1 MKIKSL
7 LSCKIILVLL
17 LVFSES
23 SAQQVK
29 SLDKRKFIAWT
40 VDHMPYHIL
49 VEDAIVD
56 YNTLNT
62 LENPRIKKK
71 KGDKKLPILKEMRA
85 DDLLIIVQQKKS
97 TKNEIHEIWYGNG
110 LNFDII
116 PREIV
121 DWVLSQDIQEALIE
135 KDQYLNS
142 PSDVVF
148 FESEN
153 QRLLAS
159 YSSRFSLWKQHNFLL
174 STEELYLRSN
184 LLQYSAN
191 FAFGNTL
198 VGLPGTLFGST
209 SMGVGTRNSEIGIR
223 FPAKINLLSLGD
235 LKGDKLLREYLGL
248 YSKVTIDNM
257 FSTGASFHAQMGFSF
272 FPRSSTIAS
281 DTTFFSRNNI
291 DPKDRYVNIIDMYA
305 LFAATFEAPVKIP
318 AISRVTFTPGLHYMK
333 VAHRTK
339 DKDNKLYNRT
349 FYGYD
354 YETNSYNRY
363 GDGDKSS
370 TKEFGLYGRVDLMT
384 EIGVVPKFL
393 QQYEFLDFI
402 NINKV
407 PLFEVSLQHITKLNT
422 ITSVAA
428 NINDNV
434 SFSMTIY
441 SGAENGTVEGGWL
454 PEKNLWL
461 GVRYRSDF

>member
-1 MKIKSL
+1 MKLKHFKIINLFTGIFIL
-7 LSCKIILVLL
+7 LSSG
-17 LVFSES
+17 FSQE
-23 SAQQVK
+23 VK
-29 SLDKRKFIAWT
+29 SLDKRKYIAWT

-49 VEDAIVD
+49 VEDAIID

-62 LENPRIKKK
+62 LENPRAKKK
-71 KGDKKLPILKEMRA
+71 KKKAIVLKEMLA
-85 DDLLIIVQQKKS
+85 EDLLIIVQQKKS

-110 LNFDII
+110 LNFNII

-159 YSSRFSLWKQHNFLL
+159 YSSRFSLWKQHNFVL

-209 SMGVGTRNSEIGIR
+209 TMGVGTRNSEIGLR
-223 FPAKINLLSLGD
+223 FPAKINLLGFG
-235 LKGDKLLREYLGL
+235 KGLSDNRILREYLGL

-291 DPKDRYVNIIDMYA
+291 SKEDEFVNIIDMYA

-318 AISRVTFTPGLHYMK
+318 AISRVSFTPGLHYMK

-339 DKDNKLYNRT
+339 DKDNKLFNRT
-349 FYGYD
+349 FYEYD
-354 YETNSYNRY
+354 YGKNQYLRY
-363 GDGDKSS
+363 GDGESS
-370 TKEFGLYGRVDLMT
+370 SSKEFGLYGRIDLMT
-384 EIGVVPKFL
+384 DVGKIPSFL
-393 QQYEFLDFI
+393 QNIEFLDFI

-422 ITSVAA
+422 ITSIAA

-434 SFSMTIY
+434 SFSLTTY
-441 SGAENGTVEGGWL
+441 SGSDDGTVKGGWL
-454 PEKNLWL
+454 PESGVWL

>member
-1 MKIKSL
+1 MKFKYLKVISL
-7 LSCKIILVLL
+7 IFSVFLL
-17 LVFSES
+17 LTEGFSQE
-23 SAQQVK
+23 VK
-29 SLDKRKFIAWT
+29 SLDKRKYIAWT

-49 VEDAIVD
+49 VEDAIID

-62 LENPRIKKK
+62 LENPRVKKK
-71 KGDKKLPILKEMRA
+71 KAMATILKEMLA
-85 DDLLIIVQQKKS
+85 EDLLIIVQQKKS

-110 LNFDII
+110 LNFNII

-159 YSSRFSLWKQHNFLL
+159 YSSRFSLWKQHNFVL

-209 SMGVGTRNSEIGIR
+209 TMGVGTRNSEIGIR
-223 FPAKINLLSLGD
+223 FPAKINLLSFGD
-235 LKGDKLLREYLGL
+235 LKDNKLLREYLGL

-281 DTTFFSRNNI
+281 DTTFFSKNDI
-291 DPKDRYVNIIDMYA
+291 ASEDEFVNIIDMYA

-339 DKDNKLYNRT
+339 DKDDKLFNRT

-354 YETNSYNRY
+354 YNNNSYLRY
-363 GDGDKSS
+363 GDGEKSS
-370 TKEFGLYGRVDLMT
+370 TKEFGLYGRIDLMT
-384 EIGVVPKFL
+384 DVGKIPSFL
-393 QQYEFLDFI
+393 QDVEFLDFI

-434 SFSMTIY
+434 SFSMTTY
-441 SGAENGTVEGGWL
+441 SGSKDGTVQGGWL
-454 PEKNLWL
+454 PDS
-461 GVRYRSDF
+461 GVWFGIRYRSDF

>member
-1 MKIKSL
+1 MNFINCKVINLVGIVFL
-7 LSCKIILVLL
+7 LSGNG
-17 LVFSES
+17 FSQEI
-23 SAQQVK
+23 K
-29 SLDKRKFIAWT
+29 SLDKRKYIAWT

-62 LENPRIKKK
+62 LDNPRVKKK
-71 KGDKKLPILKEMRA
+71 NKKAPILKEMLA
-85 DDLLIIVQQKKS
+85 EDLLIIVQQKKS

-110 LNFDII
+110 LNFNII

-159 YSSRFSLWKQHNFLL
+159 YSSRFSLWKQHNFVL

-209 SMGVGTRNSEIGIR
+209 TMGVGTRNSEIGIR
-223 FPAKINLLSLGD
+223 FPAKINLLSFGD
-235 LKGDKLLREYLGL
+235 LKDNKLLREYLGL

-281 DTTFFSRNNI
+281 DTTFFTKNDI
-291 DPKDRYVNIIDMYA
+291 TPEDEFVNIIDMYA

-339 DKDNKLYNRT
+339 DKDDKLFNRT

-354 YETNSYNRY
+354 YNNKSYLRY
-363 GDGDKSS
+363 GDGENSS
-370 TKEFGLYGRVDLMT
+370 TKEFGLYGRIDLMT
-384 EIGVVPKFL
+384 DVGKIPSFL
-393 QQYEFLDFI
+393 QNVEFLNFI

-434 SFSMTIY
+434 SFSITTY
-441 SGAENGTVEGGWL
+441 SGSDGGTVQGGWL
-454 PEKNLWL
+454 PDSGVWI

>member
-1 MKIKSL
+1 MNFKYFKVINL
-7 LSCKIILVLL
+7 IVVVFLL
-17 LVFSES
+17 LGNGS
-23 SAQQVK
+23 SQEIK
-29 SLDKRKFIAWT
+29 SLDKRKYIAWT

-49 VEDAIVD
+49 VEDAIID
-56 YNTLNT
+56 YNSLNT
-62 LENPRIKKK
+62 LDNPRVKKK
-71 KGDKKLPILKEMRA
+71 KGKTPAPILKEMLA
-85 DDLLIIVQQKKS
+85 EDLLIIVQQKKS

-110 LNFDII
+110 LNFNII

-159 YSSRFSLWKQHNFLL
+159 YSSRFSLWKQHNFVL

-198 VGLPGTLFGST
+198 VGLPGSLFGST
-209 SMGVGTRNSEIGIR
+209 TMGVGTRNSEIGIR
-223 FPAKINLLSLGD
+223 FPAKINLLSFGD
-235 LKGDKLLREYLGL
+235 LKDSKLLREYLGL

-281 DTTFFSRNNI
+281 DTTFFSKNNI
-291 DPKDRYVNIIDMYA
+291 ADEDEFVNIIDMYA
-305 LFAATFEAPVKIP
+305 LFATTFEAPVKIP

-339 DKDNKLYNRT
+339 DKDDKLFNRT

-354 YETNSYNRY
+354 YNNRSYLRY
-363 GDGDKSS
+363 GDGEKSS
-370 TKEFGLYGRVDLMT
+370 TKEFGLYGRIDLMT
-384 EIGVVPKFL
+384 DVGKVPSFL
-393 QQYEFLDFI
+393 QNVEFLDFI

-434 SFSMTIY
+434 SFSLTTY
-441 SGAENGTVEGGWL
+441 SGSKGGTVQGGWL
-454 PEKNLWL
+454 PDSGIWL
-461 GVRYRSDF
+461 GIRYRSDF

>member
-1 MKIKSL
+1 MKFKNLKVISL
-7 LSCKIILVLL
+7 IFSVFLL
-17 LVFSES
+17 LTEGFSQE
-23 SAQQVK
+23 VK
-29 SLDKRKFIAWT
+29 SLDKRKYIAWT

-49 VEDAIVD
+49 VEDAIID

-62 LENPRIKKK
+62 LENPRVKKK
-71 KGDKKLPILKEMRA
+71 KAMAPILKEMLA
-85 DDLLIIVQQKKS
+85 EDLLIIVQQKKS

-110 LNFDII
+110 LNFNII

-159 YSSRFSLWKQHNFLL
+159 YSSRFSLWKQHNFVL

-209 SMGVGTRNSEIGIR
+209 TMGVGTRNSEIGIR
-223 FPAKINLLSLGD
+223 FPAKINLLSFGD
-235 LKGDKLLREYLGL
+235 LKDNKLLREYLGL

-281 DTTFFSRNNI
+281 DTTFFSKNDI
-291 DPKDRYVNIIDMYA
+291 ASEDEFVNIIDMYA

-339 DKDNKLYNRT
+339 DKDDKLFNRT

-354 YETNSYNRY
+354 EDNNSYLRY
-363 GDGDKSS
+363 GDGEKSS
-370 TKEFGLYGRVDLMT
+370 TKEFGLYGRIDLMT
-384 EIGVVPKFL
+384 DVGKIPSFL
-393 QQYEFLDFI
+393 QDVEFLDFI

-434 SFSMTIY
+434 SFSMTTY
-441 SGAENGTVEGGWL
+441 SGSKDGTVQGGWL
-454 PEKNLWL
+454 PDSGVWF

>member
-1 MKIKSL
+1 MKFKYLKVISL
-7 LSCKIILVLL
+7 IFSVFLL
-17 LVFSES
+17 LTEGFSQE
-23 SAQQVK
+23 VK
-29 SLDKRKFIAWT
+29 SLDKRKYIAWT

-49 VEDAIVD
+49 VEDAIID

-62 LENPRIKKK
+62 LENPRVKKK
-71 KGDKKLPILKEMRA
+71 KAMAPILKEMLA
-85 DDLLIIVQQKKS
+85 EDLLIIVQQKKS

-110 LNFDII
+110 LNFNII

-159 YSSRFSLWKQHNFLL
+159 YSSRFSLWKQHNFVL

-209 SMGVGTRNSEIGIR
+209 TMGVGTRNSEIGIR
-223 FPAKINLLSLGD
+223 FPAKINLLSFGD
-235 LKGDKLLREYLGL
+235 LKDNKLLREYLGL

-281 DTTFFSRNNI
+281 DTTFFSKNDI
-291 DPKDRYVNIIDMYA
+291 ASEDEFVNIIDMYA

-339 DKDNKLYNRT
+339 DKDDKLFNRT
-349 FYGYD
+349 FYEYD
-354 YETNSYNRY
+354 EDNNSYLRY
-363 GDGDKSS
+363 GDGEKSS
-370 TKEFGLYGRVDLMT
+370 TKEFGLYGRIDLMT
-384 EIGVVPKFL
+384 NVGKIPSFL
-393 QQYEFLDFI
+393 QDIEFLDFI

-434 SFSMTIY
+434 SFSITTY
-441 SGAENGTVEGGWL
+441 SGSDGGTVQGGWL
-454 PEKNLWL
+454 PDSGVWL

>member
-1 MKIKSL
+1 MKKML
-7 LSCKIILVLL
+7 VNKLIIIGVLL
-17 LVFSES
+17 LSTLFSQS
-23 SAQQVK
+23 IN
-29 SLDKRKFIAWT
+29 SLDKRKYIAWT

-49 VEDAIVD
+49 VEDAIID
-56 YNTLNT
+56 YNSLNT
-62 LENPRIKKK
+62 IDNSKNKKNSSNK
-71 KGDKKLPILKEMRA
+71 NAPILKEMLA

-110 LNFDII
+110 LNFNII
-116 PREIV
+116 RREIV
-121 DWVLSQDIQEALIE
+121 DWVLSQDIQQALIE

-191 FAFGNTL
+191 FAFGNSL
-198 VGLPGTLFGST
+198 VGLPGSLFSST
-209 SMGVGTRNSEIGIR
+209 SMGIGTRNSEIGIR
-223 FPAKINLLSLGD
+223 FPAKINLLSIGNGLND
-235 LKGDKLLREYLGL
+235 NRLLREYLGL
-248 YSKVTIDNM
+248 YSKVSIDNM

-272 FPRSSTIAS
+272 FPRSSTIAT
-281 DTTFFSRNNI
+281 DTTFFRKNNI
-291 DPKDRYVNIIDMYA
+291 EEVDQYVNIIDMYA
-305 LFAATFEAPVKIP
+305 LFATTFEAPVKIP
-318 AISRVTFTPGLHYMK
+318 SISKVTFTPGLHYIK

-349 FYGYD
+349 FYDYD
-354 YETNSYNRY
+354 YESKSYMQY
-363 GDGDKSS
+363 GDGEMSS

-384 EIGVVPKFL
+384 EIGVIPSFIQKNKYL
-393 QQYEFLDFI
+393 NFI

-407 PLFEVSLQHITKLNT
+407 PLLEVSFQHITKLNT
-422 ITSVAA
+422 INSVVL

-434 SFSMTIY
+434 SFSMTTY
-441 SGAENGTVEGGWL
+441 SGDEDGTVQGGWL
-454 PEKNLWL
+454 PNKNIWL
-461 GVRYRSDF
+461 GIRYRSDF

>member
-1 MKIKSL
+1 MKFKYLKAIGFTIS
-7 LSCKIILVLL
+7 ILVLL
-17 LVFSES
+17 TEGFSQE
-23 SAQQVK
+23 VK
-29 SLDKRKFIAWT
+29 SLDKRKYIAWT

-49 VEDAIVD
+49 VEDAIID

-62 LENPRIKKK
+62 LENPRVKKK
-71 KGDKKLPILKEMRA
+71 KAMAPILKEMLA
-85 DDLLIIVQQKKS
+85 EDLLIIVQQKKS

-110 LNFDII
+110 LNFNII

-159 YSSRFSLWKQHNFLL
+159 YSSRFSLWKQHNFVL

-209 SMGVGTRNSEIGIR
+209 TMGVGTRNSEIGIR
-223 FPAKINLLSLGD
+223 FPAKINLLSFGD
-235 LKGDKLLREYLGL
+235 LKDNKLLREYLGL

-281 DTTFFSRNNI
+281 DTTFFSKNDI
-291 DPKDRYVNIIDMYA
+291 ASEDEFVNIIDMYA

-339 DKDNKLYNRT
+339 DKDDKLFNRT

-354 YETNSYNRY
+354 YNNNSYLRY
-363 GDGDKSS
+363 GDGEKSS
-370 TKEFGLYGRVDLMT
+370 TKEFGLYGRIDLMT
-384 EIGVVPKFL
+384 DVGKIPSFL
-393 QQYEFLDFI
+393 QDVEFLDFI

-434 SFSMTIY
+434 SFSMTTY
-441 SGAENGTVEGGWL
+441 SGSKDGTVQGGWL
-454 PEKNLWL
+454 PDSGVWF

>member
-1 MKIKSL
+1 MKFKNLKVISL
-7 LSCKIILVLL
+7 IFSVFLL
-17 LVFSES
+17 LTEGFSQE
-23 SAQQVK
+23 VK
-29 SLDKRKFIAWT
+29 SLDKRKYIAWT

-49 VEDAIVD
+49 VEDAIID

-62 LENPRIKKK
+62 LENPRVKKK
-71 KGDKKLPILKEMRA
+71 KAMAPILKEMLA
-85 DDLLIIVQQKKS
+85 EDLLIIVQQKKS

-110 LNFDII
+110 LNFNII

-159 YSSRFSLWKQHNFLL
+159 YSSRFSLWKQHNFVL

-209 SMGVGTRNSEIGIR
+209 TMGVGTRNSEIGIR
-223 FPAKINLLSLGD
+223 FPAKINLLSFGD
-235 LKGDKLLREYLGL
+235 LKDNKLLREYLGL

-281 DTTFFSRNNI
+281 DTTFFSKNDI
-291 DPKDRYVNIIDMYA
+291 ASEDEFVNIIDMYA

-339 DKDNKLYNRT
+339 DKDDKLFNRT
-349 FYGYD
+349 FYEYD
-354 YETNSYNRY
+354 EDNNSYLRY
-363 GDGDKSS
+363 GDGEKSS
-370 TKEFGLYGRVDLMT
+370 TKEFGLYGRIDLMT
-384 EIGVVPKFL
+384 DVGKIPSFL
-393 QQYEFLDFI
+393 QDVEFLDFI

-434 SFSMTIY
+434 SFSMTTY
-441 SGAENGTVEGGWL
+441 SGSKGGTVQGGWL
-454 PEKNLWL
+454 PDSGVWF

>member
-159 YSSRFSLWKQHNFLL
+159 YSSRFSLWKQH
-174 STEELYLRSN
+174 
-184 LLQYSAN
+184 
-191 FAFGNTL
+191 
-198 VGLPGTLFGST
+198 
-209 SMGVGTRNSEIGIR
+209 I
-223 FPAKINLLSLGD
+223 
-235 LKGDKLLREYLGL
+235 
-248 YSKVTIDNM
+248 
-257 FSTGASFHAQMGFSF
+257 
-272 FPRSSTIAS
+272 
-281 DTTFFSRNNI
+281 
-291 DPKDRYVNIIDMYA
+291 
-305 LFAATFEAPVKIP
+305 
-318 AISRVTFTPGLHYMK
+318 
-333 VAHRTK
+333 
-339 DKDNKLYNRT
+339 
-349 FYGYD
+349 
-354 YETNSYNRY
+354 
-363 GDGDKSS
+363 
-370 TKEFGLYGRVDLMT
+370 
-384 EIGVVPKFL
+384 
-393 QQYEFLDFI
+393 
-402 NINKV
+402 
-407 PLFEVSLQHITKLNT
+407 
-422 ITSVAA
+422 
-428 NINDNV
+428 
-434 SFSMTIY
+434 
-441 SGAENGTVEGGWL
+441 
-454 PEKNLWL
+454 
-461 GVRYRSDF
+461 

>member
-1 MKIKSL
+1 MKKNSL
-7 LSCKIILVLL
+7 FTINIFIGAFLLFSSGLSQ
-17 LVFSES
+17 S
-23 SAQQVK
+23 VK
-29 SLDKRKFIAWT
+29 SLDKRKYTAWT

-49 VEDAIVD
+49 VEDAIID

-62 LENPRIKKK
+62 LDNPKVKRSSQKKVVT
-71 KGDKKLPILKEMRA
+71 LEEMRA
-85 DDLLIIVQQKKS
+85 EDLLIIVQQKKS
-97 TKNEIHEIWYGNG
+97 TKIEIHEIWYGNG
-110 LNFDII
+110 LNFNII
-116 PREIV
+116 PREKV
-121 DWVLSQDIQEALIE
+121 DWILSQDIQQALIE

-191 FAFGNTL
+191 FAFGNSL
-198 VGLPGTLFGST
+198 VGLPGSLFSST
-209 SMGVGTRNSEIGIR
+209 SMGIGTRNSEIGIR
-223 FPAKINLLSLGD
+223 FPAKINLLSIGD
-235 LKGDKLLREYLGL
+235 GLNDNRLLREYLGL
-248 YSKVTIDNM
+248 YSKVSIDNM

-272 FPRSSTIAS
+272 FPRSGTIVT
-281 DTTFFSRNNI
+281 DTTFFRKNNI
-291 DPKDRYVNIIDMYA
+291 EEVDQHVNIIDMYA
-305 LFAATFEAPVKIP
+305 LFATTFEAPVKIP
-318 AISRVTFTPGLHYMK
+318 SISKVTFTPGLHYIK

-349 FYGYD
+349 FYDYD
-354 YETNSYNRY
+354 YESKSYMQY
-363 GDGDKSS
+363 GDGEMSS

-384 EIGVVPKFL
+384 EIGVIPSFIQKNKYL
-393 QQYEFLDFI
+393 NFI

-407 PLFEVSLQHITKLNT
+407 PLLEVSFQHITKLNT
-422 ITSVAA
+422 INSVVF

-434 SFSMTIY
+434 SFSMATY
-441 SGAENGTVEGGWL
+441 SSEEDGTVQGGWL
-454 PEKNLWL
+454 PNKNMWL
-461 GVRYRSDF
+461 GIRYRSDF

>member
-1 MKIKSL
+1 MKKNSL
-7 LSCKIILVLL
+7 FTINIFIGAFLLFSSGLSQ
-17 LVFSES
+17 S
-23 SAQQVK
+23 VK
-29 SLDKRKFIAWT
+29 SLDKRKYTAWT

-49 VEDAIVD
+49 VEDAIID

-62 LENPRIKKK
+62 LDNPKVKRSSQKKVVT
-71 KGDKKLPILKEMRA
+71 LEEMRA
-85 DDLLIIVQQKKS
+85 EDLLIIVQQKKS
-97 TKNEIHEIWYGNG
+97 TKIEIHEIWYGNG
-110 LNFDII
+110 LNFNII
-116 PREIV
+116 PREKV
-121 DWVLSQDIQEALIE
+121 DWILSQDIQQALIE

-191 FAFGNTL
+191 FAFGNSL
-198 VGLPGTLFGST
+198 VGLPGSLFSST
-209 SMGVGTRNSEIGIR
+209 SMGIGTRNSEIGIR
-223 FPAKINLLSLGD
+223 FPAKINLLSIGD
-235 LKGDKLLREYLGL
+235 GLNDNRLLREYLGL
-248 YSKVTIDNM
+248 YSKVSIDNM

-272 FPRSSTIAS
+272 FPRSGTIVT
-281 DTTFFSRNNI
+281 DTTFFRKNNI
-291 DPKDRYVNIIDMYA
+291 EEVDQYVNIIDMYA
-305 LFAATFEAPVKIP
+305 LFATTFEAPVKIP
-318 AISRVTFTPGLHYMK
+318 SISKVTFTPGLHYIK

-349 FYGYD
+349 FYDYD
-354 YETNSYNRY
+354 YESKSYMKY
-363 GDGDKSS
+363 GDGEMSS

-384 EIGVVPKFL
+384 EIGVIPSFIQKNKYL
-393 QQYEFLDFI
+393 NFI

-407 PLFEVSLQHITKLNT
+407 PLLEVSFQHITKLNT
-422 ITSVAA
+422 INSVVF

-434 SFSMTIY
+434 SFSIANY
-441 SGAENGTVEGGWL
+441 SGEEDGTVQGGWL
-454 PEKNLWL
+454 PNKNMWL
-461 GVRYRSDF
+461 GIRYRSDF

>member
-1 MKIKSL
+1 MKKNSL
-7 LSCKIILVLL
+7 FTINIFIGAFLLFSSGLSQ
-17 LVFSES
+17 S
-23 SAQQVK
+23 VK
-29 SLDKRKFIAWT
+29 SLDKRKYTAWT

-49 VEDAIVD
+49 VEDAIID

-62 LENPRIKKK
+62 LDNPKVKRSSQKKVVT
-71 KGDKKLPILKEMRA
+71 LEEMRA
-85 DDLLIIVQQKKS
+85 EDLLIIVQQKKS
-97 TKNEIHEIWYGNG
+97 TKIEIHEIWYGNG
-110 LNFDII
+110 LNFNII
-116 PREIV
+116 PREKV
-121 DWVLSQDIQEALIE
+121 DWVLSQDIQQALIE

-191 FAFGNTL
+191 FAFGNSL
-198 VGLPGTLFGST
+198 VGLPGSLFSST
-209 SMGVGTRNSEIGIR
+209 SMGIGTRNSEIGIR
-223 FPAKINLLSLGD
+223 FPAKINLLSIGNGLND
-235 LKGDKLLREYLGL
+235 NRLLREYLGL
-248 YSKVTIDNM
+248 YSKVSIDNM

-272 FPRSSTIAS
+272 FPRSGTIVT
-281 DTTFFSRNNI
+281 DTTFFRKNNI
-291 DPKDRYVNIIDMYA
+291 EEVDQHVNIIDMYA
-305 LFAATFEAPVKIP
+305 LFATTFEAPVKIP
-318 AISRVTFTPGLHYMK
+318 SISKVTFTPGLHYIK

-349 FYGYD
+349 FYDYD
-354 YETNSYNRY
+354 YESKSYMQY
-363 GDGDKSS
+363 GDGEMSS

-384 EIGVVPKFL
+384 EIGVIPSFIQKNKYL
-393 QQYEFLDFI
+393 NFI

-407 PLFEVSLQHITKLNT
+407 PLLEVSFQHITKLNT
-422 ITSVAA
+422 INSVVL

-434 SFSMTIY
+434 SFSMATY
-441 SGAENGTVEGGWL
+441 SSEEDGTVQGGWL
-454 PEKNLWL
+454 PNKNMWL
-461 GVRYRSDF
+461 GIRYRSDF

>member
-7 LSCKIILVLL
+7 LSYKIILALL
-17 LVFSES
+17 LVFCES

-153 QRLLAS
+153 
-159 YSSRFSLWKQHNFLL
+159 
-174 STEELYLRSN
+174 
-184 LLQYSAN
+184 
-191 FAFGNTL
+191 
-198 VGLPGTLFGST
+198 
-209 SMGVGTRNSEIGIR
+209 
-223 FPAKINLLSLGD
+223 
-235 LKGDKLLREYLGL
+235 
-248 YSKVTIDNM
+248 
-257 FSTGASFHAQMGFSF
+257 
-272 FPRSSTIAS
+272 
-281 DTTFFSRNNI
+281 
-291 DPKDRYVNIIDMYA
+291 
-305 LFAATFEAPVKIP
+305 
-318 AISRVTFTPGLHYMK
+318 
-333 VAHRTK
+333 
-339 DKDNKLYNRT
+339 
-349 FYGYD
+349 
-354 YETNSYNRY
+354 
-363 GDGDKSS
+363 
-370 TKEFGLYGRVDLMT
+370 
-384 EIGVVPKFL
+384 
-393 QQYEFLDFI
+393 
-402 NINKV
+402 
-407 PLFEVSLQHITKLNT
+407 
-422 ITSVAA
+422 
-428 NINDNV
+428 
-434 SFSMTIY
+434 
-441 SGAENGTVEGGWL
+441 
-454 PEKNLWL
+454 
-461 GVRYRSDF
+461 

>member
-1 MKIKSL
+1 MKFKYLKVIGFTIS
-7 LSCKIILVLL
+7 ILVLL
-17 LVFSES
+17 TEGFSQE
-23 SAQQVK
+23 VK
-29 SLDKRKFIAWT
+29 SLDKRKYIAWT

-49 VEDAIVD
+49 VEDAIID

-62 LENPRIKKK
+62 LENPRVKKK
-71 KGDKKLPILKEMRA
+71 KAMAPILKEMLA
-85 DDLLIIVQQKKS
+85 EDLLIIVQQKKS

-110 LNFDII
+110 LNFNII

-159 YSSRFSLWKQHNFLL
+159 YSSRFSLWKQHNFVL

-209 SMGVGTRNSEIGIR
+209 TMGVGTRNSEIGIR
-223 FPAKINLLSLGD
+223 FPAKINLLSFGD
-235 LKGDKLLREYLGL
+235 LKDNKLLREYLGL

-281 DTTFFSRNNI
+281 DTTFFSKNDI
-291 DPKDRYVNIIDMYA
+291 ASEDEFVNIIDMYA

-339 DKDNKLYNRT
+339 DKDDKLFNRT

-354 YETNSYNRY
+354 YNNNSYLRY
-363 GDGDKSS
+363 GDGEKSS
-370 TKEFGLYGRVDLMT
+370 TKEFGLYGRIDLMT
-384 EIGVVPKFL
+384 DVGKIPSFL
-393 QQYEFLDFI
+393 QDVEFLDFI

-434 SFSMTIY
+434 SFSMTTY
-441 SGAENGTVEGGWL
+441 SGSKDGTVQGGWL
-454 PEKNLWL
+454 PDSGVWF

>member
-1 MKIKSL
+1 MKKNSL
-7 LSCKIILVLL
+7 FTINIFIGAFLLFSSGLSQ
-17 LVFSES
+17 S
-23 SAQQVK
+23 VK
-29 SLDKRKFIAWT
+29 SLDKRKYTAWT

-62 LENPRIKKK
+62 LDNPRVKKK
-71 KGDKKLPILKEMRA
+71 NKKAQILKEMLA
-85 DDLLIIVQQKKS
+85 EDLLIIVQQKKS
-97 TKNEIHEIWYGNG
+97 TKIEIHEIWYGNG
-110 LNFDII
+110 LNFNII
-116 PREIV
+116 PREKV
-121 DWVLSQDIQEALIE
+121 DWILSQDIQQALIE

-191 FAFGNTL
+191 FAFGNSL
-198 VGLPGTLFGST
+198 VGLPGSLFSST
-209 SMGVGTRNSEIGIR
+209 SMGIGTRNSEIGIR
-223 FPAKINLLSLGD
+223 FPAKINLLSIGNGLND
-235 LKGDKLLREYLGL
+235 NRLLREYLGL
-248 YSKVTIDNM
+248 YSKVSIDNM

-272 FPRSSTIAS
+272 FPRSGTIVT
-281 DTTFFSRNNI
+281 DTTFFRKNNI
-291 DPKDRYVNIIDMYA
+291 EEVDQHVNIIDMYA
-305 LFAATFEAPVKIP
+305 LFATTFEAPVKIP
-318 AISRVTFTPGLHYMK
+318 SISKVTFTPGLHYIK

-349 FYGYD
+349 FYDYD
-354 YETNSYNRY
+354 YESKSYMQY
-363 GDGDKSS
+363 GDGEMSS

-384 EIGVVPKFL
+384 EIGVIPSFIQKNKYL
-393 QQYEFLDFI
+393 NFI

-407 PLFEVSLQHITKLNT
+407 PLLEVSFQHITKLNT
-422 ITSVAA
+422 INSVVF

-434 SFSMTIY
+434 SFSMATY
-441 SGAENGTVEGGWL
+441 SGEEDGNVQGGWL
-454 PEKNLWL
+454 PNKNMWL
-461 GVRYRSDF
+461 GIRYRSDF

>member
-1 MKIKSL
+1 MQSKYLKAIGFTIS
-7 LSCKIILVLL
+7 ILVLL
-17 LVFSES
+17 TEGFSQE
-23 SAQQVK
+23 VK
-29 SLDKRKFIAWT
+29 SLDKRKYIAWT

-49 VEDAIVD
+49 VEDAIID

-62 LENPRIKKK
+62 LENPRVKKK
-71 KGDKKLPILKEMRA
+71 KTKAPILKEMLA
-85 DDLLIIVQQKKS
+85 EDLLIIVQQKKS

-110 LNFDII
+110 LNFNII

-159 YSSRFSLWKQHNFLL
+159 YSSRFSLWKQHNFVL

-209 SMGVGTRNSEIGIR
+209 TMGVGTRNSEIGIR
-223 FPAKINLLSLGD
+223 FPAKINLLSFGD
-235 LKGDKLLREYLGL
+235 LKDNKLLREYLGL

-281 DTTFFSRNNI
+281 DITFFSKNDI
-291 DPKDRYVNIIDMYA
+291 APEDEYVNIIDMYA

-339 DKDNKLYNRT
+339 DKDDKLFNRT
-349 FYGYD
+349 FYEYD
-354 YETNSYNRY
+354 EDNNSYLRY
-363 GDGDKSS
+363 GDGEKSS
-370 TKEFGLYGRVDLMT
+370 TKEFGLYGRIDLMT
-384 EIGVVPKFL
+384 DVGKIPSFL
-393 QQYEFLDFI
+393 QDIEFLDFI

-434 SFSMTIY
+434 SFSITTY
-441 SGAENGTVEGGWL
+441 SGSDGGTVQGGWL
-454 PEKNLWL
+454 PDSGVWL

>member
-1 MKIKSL
+1 MKKNSL
-7 LSCKIILVLL
+7 FTINIFIGAFLLFSSGLSQ
-17 LVFSES
+17 S
-23 SAQQVK
+23 VK
-29 SLDKRKFIAWT
+29 SLDKRKYTAWT

-49 VEDAIVD
+49 VEDAIID

-62 LENPRIKKK
+62 LDNPKVKRSSQKKVVT
-71 KGDKKLPILKEMRA
+71 LEEMRA
-85 DDLLIIVQQKKS
+85 EDLLIIVQQKKS
-97 TKNEIHEIWYGNG
+97 TKIEIHEIWYGNG
-110 LNFDII
+110 LNFNII
-116 PREIV
+116 PREKV
-121 DWVLSQDIQEALIE
+121 DWILSQDIQQALIE

-191 FAFGNTL
+191 FAFGNSL
-198 VGLPGTLFGST
+198 VGLPGSLFSST
-209 SMGVGTRNSEIGIR
+209 SMGIGTRNSEIGIR
-223 FPAKINLLSLGD
+223 FPAKINLLSIGNGLND
-235 LKGDKLLREYLGL
+235 NRLLREYLGL
-248 YSKVTIDNM
+248 YSKVSIDNM

-272 FPRSSTIAS
+272 FPRSGTIVT
-281 DTTFFSRNNI
+281 DTTFFRKNNI
-291 DPKDRYVNIIDMYA
+291 EEVDQHVNIIDMYA
-305 LFAATFEAPVKIP
+305 LFATTFEAPVKIP
-318 AISRVTFTPGLHYMK
+318 SISKVTFTPGLHYIK

-349 FYGYD
+349 FYDYD
-354 YETNSYNRY
+354 YESKSYMQY
-363 GDGDKSS
+363 GDGEMSS

-384 EIGVVPKFL
+384 EIGVIPSFIQKNKYL
-393 QQYEFLDFI
+393 NFI

-407 PLFEVSLQHITKLNT
+407 PLLEVSFQHITKLNT
-422 ITSVAA
+422 INSVVF

-434 SFSMTIY
+434 SFSMATY
-441 SGAENGTVEGGWL
+441 SGEEDGTVQGGWL
-454 PEKNLWL
+454 PNKNMWL
-461 GVRYRSDF
+461 GIRYRSDF

>member
-1 MKIKSL
+1 MKKNSL
-7 LSCKIILVLL
+7 FTINIFIGAFLLFSSGLSQ
-17 LVFSES
+17 S
-23 SAQQVK
+23 VK
-29 SLDKRKFIAWT
+29 SLDKRKYTAWT

-49 VEDAIVD
+49 VEDAIID

-62 LENPRIKKK
+62 LDNPKVKRSSQKKVVT
-71 KGDKKLPILKEMRA
+71 LEEMRA
-85 DDLLIIVQQKKS
+85 EDLLIIVQQKKS
-97 TKNEIHEIWYGNG
+97 TKIEIHEIWYGNG
-110 LNFDII
+110 LNFNII
-116 PREIV
+116 PREKV
-121 DWVLSQDIQEALIE
+121 DWILSQDIQQALIE

-191 FAFGNTL
+191 FAFGNSL
-198 VGLPGTLFGST
+198 VGLPGSLFSST
-209 SMGVGTRNSEIGIR
+209 SMGIGTRNSEIGIR
-223 FPAKINLLSLGD
+223 FPAKINLLSIGNGLND
-235 LKGDKLLREYLGL
+235 NRLLREYLGL
-248 YSKVTIDNM
+248 YSKVSIDNM

-272 FPRSSTIAS
+272 FPRSGTIVT
-281 DTTFFSRNNI
+281 DTTFFRKNNI
-291 DPKDRYVNIIDMYA
+291 EEVDQHVNIIDMYA
-305 LFAATFEAPVKIP
+305 LFATTFEAPVKIP
-318 AISRVTFTPGLHYMK
+318 SISKVTFTPGLHYIK

-349 FYGYD
+349 FYDYD
-354 YETNSYNRY
+354 YESKSYMQY
-363 GDGDKSS
+363 GDGEMSS

-384 EIGVVPKFL
+384 EIGVMPSFIQKNKYL
-393 QQYEFLDFI
+393 NFI

-407 PLFEVSLQHITKLNT
+407 PLLEVSFQHITKLNT
-422 ITSVAA
+422 INSVVF

-434 SFSMTIY
+434 SFSMTTY
-441 SGAENGTVEGGWL
+441 SGDEDGTVQGGWL
-454 PEKNLWL
+454 PNKNMWL
-461 GVRYRSDF
+461 GIRYRSDF

>member
-135 KDQYLNS
+135 KDQ
-142 PSDVVF
+142 
-148 FESEN
+148 
-153 QRLLAS
+153 
-159 YSSRFSLWKQHNFLL
+159 
-174 STEELYLRSN
+174 
-184 LLQYSAN
+184 
-191 FAFGNTL
+191 
-198 VGLPGTLFGST
+198 
-209 SMGVGTRNSEIGIR
+209 
-223 FPAKINLLSLGD
+223 
-235 LKGDKLLREYLGL
+235 
-248 YSKVTIDNM
+248 
-257 FSTGASFHAQMGFSF
+257 
-272 FPRSSTIAS
+272 
-281 DTTFFSRNNI
+281 
-291 DPKDRYVNIIDMYA
+291 
-305 LFAATFEAPVKIP
+305 
-318 AISRVTFTPGLHYMK
+318 
-333 VAHRTK
+333 
-339 DKDNKLYNRT
+339 
-349 FYGYD
+349 
-354 YETNSYNRY
+354 
-363 GDGDKSS
+363 
-370 TKEFGLYGRVDLMT
+370 
-384 EIGVVPKFL
+384 
-393 QQYEFLDFI
+393 
-402 NINKV
+402 
-407 PLFEVSLQHITKLNT
+407 
-422 ITSVAA
+422 
-428 NINDNV
+428 
-434 SFSMTIY
+434 
-441 SGAENGTVEGGWL
+441 
-454 PEKNLWL
+454 
-461 GVRYRSDF
+461 